1 MQSMALTRPQ
11 KLCLALGLQESDPPR
26 FEAVGDGAFTYG
38 REAPDQRQ
46 TCDRIRGMDTQVSH
60 PFSLLLLLQLFIL
73 ASPLPVFS
81 YLV

>member
-46 TCDRIRGMDTQVSH
+46 TCDRIRGMDTQASH
-60 PFSLLLLLQLFIL
+60 PFSLPQLLQPSTLE
-73 ASPLPVFS
+73 SQLPIFS
-81 YLV
+81 CLV